1 MNWFQLVK
9 FINEVIKK
17 IVLLTVIIEGFIV
30 KYQIV
35 AVIKI
40 SISIPLYLWY
50 QNGIICIKMVI
61 SIEFYLSNKMKQ
73 SILVPK

>member
-35 AVIKI
+35 AVKI